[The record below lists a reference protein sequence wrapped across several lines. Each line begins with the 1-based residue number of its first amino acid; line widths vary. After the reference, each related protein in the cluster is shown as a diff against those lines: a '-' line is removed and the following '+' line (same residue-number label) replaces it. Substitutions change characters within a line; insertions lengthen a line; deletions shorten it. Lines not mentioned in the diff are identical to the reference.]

1 MLELSSTT
9 TPNVGI
15 IHLSDLHFTD
25 GGNVL
30 ETKWE
35 LLFRALKD
43 NFLNCLFVYIV
54 VSGDIASTGKE
65 SEYKVAITYF

>member
-1 MLELSSTT
+1 MTELPSIT

-15 IHLSDLHFTD
+15 IHLSDIHFSD
-25 GGNVL
+25 GRNFL

-43 NFLNCLFVYIV
+43 DFSSCLFVYIV
-54 VSGDIASTGKE
+54 VSGDIANTGKE
-65 SEYKVAITYF
+65 S